1 MSDDLIGL
9 GPAMIKELLQEL
21 VSTAFG
27 DWTANDGCTEAE
39 VAAVEDHLGISLP
52 DALRDFY
59 AAAGRHPELMGMNG
73 QEHTLRVMVPEHLRV
88 EDGHLVF
95 CGENRWPAQWSVRPD
110 DVGWPD
116 PRVHGRSEPG
126 GKWYSE
132 SRRLSSFLVN
142 VAGRQ
147 AVRALP
153 HQATCRI
160 REQRLGGVE
169 SLLSYVGSREM
180 QKGGDWL
187 SFVDPSRRVLASYSY
202 NTGTLRVAAVDPTAL
217 ESLQERS
224 GLALTPS

>member
-1 MSDDLIGL
+1 
-9 GPAMIKELLQEL
+9 MIKESLQEL
-21 VSTAFG
+21 MSTAFG
-27 DWTANDGCTEAE
+27 GWTPDDGCADAE
-39 VAAVEDHLGISLP
+39 VTAVGDRLGISLP
-52 DALRDFY
+52 DALRDYY
-59 AAAGRHPELMGMNG
+59 AAAGRHPELMGMDG
-73 QEHTLRVMVPEHLRV
+73 HEHTLRVMGPAHLRV

-110 DVGWPD
+110 DADFSD

-132 SRRLSSFLVN
+132 CRRLSSFLIN

-147 AVRALP
+147 AVRSLP

-160 REQRLGGVE
+160 REQQLGVVE

-187 SFVDPSRRVLASYSY
+187 SFVDPSRRILASYSY
-202 NTGTLRVAAVDPTAL
+202 NTGTLRVAAVDHTAL
-217 ESLQERS
+217 ASLHERS
-224 GLALTPS
+224 GLPLKPA